1 MASAPRSAQTISD
14 DPLADEVNQPS
25 ELDDLSHNEM
35 CEIYRDAAA
44 NIRFA
49 KNHQWKTVLYF
60 SVGTVAV
67 TSYCEL
73 TAWADASLS
82 FYLLLIIWIFIG
94 TSLLIVFSLQW
105 WQAAEHRKIAYVTT
119 KWSSFANI
127 ARAQKSKLISDIQR
141 YGMMLMMA
149 LYLELVTIA
158 VTRIFFQHV

>member
-1 MASAPRSAQTISD
+1 MASAPRSAQTVSD
-14 DPLADEVNQPS
+14 NPLADEVNQPS

-49 KNHQWKTVLYF
+49 KDHQWKTVLYF

-82 FYLLLIIWIFIG
+82 FYLLLIVWIFSG

-119 KWSSFANI
+119 KWPSFANI

-149 LYLELVTIA
+149 LYLKLVTIA

>member
-1 MASAPRSAQTISD
+1 LASAPRSAQTISD

-49 KNHQWKTVLYF
+49 KDHQWKTVLYF

-82 FYLLLIIWIFIG
+82 FYLLLIVWIFSG

-105 WQAAEHRKIAYVTT
+105 WQAAEHRKIAYVTA